1 MGLFQ
6 KTPEQLAEQEQ
17 RRLDD
22 EARRRARQAEKEA
35 QEFRASPV
43 GQARAAFERGDLLFQ
58 TSIDVM
64 NQQAIIVAMIGSS
77 TSQRTTDPSAIL
89 NAISREGWDLASASF
104 TFIEEGQ
111 QSRDKFMSSGQNV
124 AVKGRTA
131 GYYVFKRAPQLRQP
145 NDLAPPQSAA
155 SRHAR

>member
-35 QEFRASPV
+35 QEFQASPV
-43 GQARAAFERGDLLFQ
+43 GQARVAFERGDLLYQ

-64 NQQAIIVAMIGSS
+64 NQQAIIVAMVGSS
-77 TSQRTTDPSAIL
+77 TNQRATDPSAIL
-89 NAISREGWDLASASF
+89 NAICREGWDLASASF

-131 GYYVFKRAPQLRQP
+131 GYYVFKRAPQLRQQ
-145 NDLAPPQSAA
+145 NGAA
-155 SRHAR
+155 GAQLPVSRHAR

>member
-17 RRLDD
+17 RRSEE
-22 EARRRARQAEKEA
+22 EARRRVRQAEKEA

-43 GQARAAFERGDLLFQ
+43 GQARSAFERGDLIFQ

-64 NQQAIIVAMIGSS
+64 NQQAIIVAMVGSS
-77 TSQRTTDPSAIL
+77 TSQRATDPSAIL
-89 NAISREGWDLASASF
+89 NAIAREGWDLASASF

-111 QSRDKFMSSGQNV
+111 QSRDKLLSSGQNV

-145 NDLAPPQSAA
+145 NGSSAAQPAA